1 MSIFLYKGKKMEEEG
16 RIDNQ
21 SSGRVQREVERRRYV
36 LFMISKKR

>member
-1 MSIFLYKGKKMEEEG
+1 MEEEV

-21 SSGRVQREVERRRYV
+21 SSGCVQREVERRRYV